1 MPSVD
6 EQFMQVALNQAE
18 RGLYTT
24 TPNPRV
30 GCVFVRDGQIIAS
43 GYHKLAGGPHAEVDA
58 INNAAAAGVSL
69 QGSTAYV
76 TLEPCSHQGR
86 TGPCAQALVS
96 TGVKRVVAAITDPN
110 PLVAGK
116 GMAILQA
123 AGIETQLGVLEA
135 QARWLNRGFLS
146 RMERK
151 RPWVRLKVA
160 SSADGIT
167 ALPNGVSQW
176 ITGLEARQDGHKLR
190 AQACAVLTGIGTVKT
205 DNPQLNVRDI
215 GLVNDLANELA
226 KEAVRQPIKVVVDS
240 QLEISPDAILLQT
253 GRIIIAHCVATAPR
267 QASNMQDGSEQANT
281 QTFAPPAWYSE
292 HPNRDNIQFMDA
304 APQHSTAKS
313 KTDLHLLMA
322 KLAEQ
327 GIQELHLEAGFG
339 LNGSFMEA
347 GLVDEVVQ
355 YIAPRFLGEGL
366 GLFRMKGSGKDK
378 ENLPQTLDWKVHQV
392 NTVGSDIK
400 ITWIKTAL

>member
-6 EQFMQVALNQAE
+6 EQFMHAALEQAE

-43 GYHKLAGGPHAEVDA
+43 GYHKVAGGPHAEVDA
-58 INNAAAAGVSL
+58 IHNAAAAGVSL

-86 TGPCAQALVS
+86 TGSCAQALIP

-123 AGIETQLGVLEA
+123 AGIETQVGVLEDE
-135 QARWLNRGFLS
+135 ARWLNRGFLS

-160 SSADGIT
+160 SSADGTT

-176 ITGLEARQDGHKLR
+176 ITGPEARQDGHKLR
-190 AQACAVLTGIGTVKT
+190 AQACAVLTGIGTVKA
-205 DNPQLNVRDI
+205 DNPQLNVR
-215 GLVNDLANELA
+215 GVETT
-226 KEAVRQPIKVVVDS
+226 RQPIKVVVDS

-253 GRIIIAHCVATAPR
+253 GQIIIAHCL
-267 QASNMQDGSEQANT
+267 ANT
-281 QTFAPPAWYSE
+281 PGLASPHLAVPPTWHLT

-304 APQHSTAKS
+304 APPVEHSAEQTKAQSNNYTKR
-313 KTDLHLLMA
+313 KTDLHLLLT

-347 GLVDEVVQ
+347 GWVDEVVQ

-366 GLFRMKGSGKDK
+366 GLFRMTGTAKDK
-378 ENLPQTLDWKVHQV
+378 ENLPQTLDWKVQQV
-392 NTVGSDIK
+392 NTVGTDIK
-400 ITWIKTAL
+400 ITWIKSAL

>member
-6 EQFMQVALNQAE
+6 EHFMRAALEQAE

-43 GYHKLAGGPHAEVDA
+43 GYHKVAGGPHAEVDA
-58 INNAAAAGVSL
+58 IHNAQAAGADL
-69 QGSTAYV
+69 TGSTAYV
-76 TLEPCSHQGR
+76 TLEPCSHHGR
-86 TGPCAQALVS
+86 TGPCAEALIP

-116 GMAILQA
+116 GIAILQA
-123 AGIETQLGVLEA
+123 AGIETQVGVLADE
-135 QARWLNRGFLS
+135 ARWLNRGFLS

-167 ALPNGVSQW
+167 ALSNGVSQW
-176 ITGLEARQDGHKLR
+176 ITGPEARDDGHRLR
-190 AQACAVLTGIGTVKT
+190 AQACAVLTGIGTVKA
-205 DNPQLNVRDI
+205 DNPQLNVRGI
-215 GLVNDLANELA
+215 NLPVENI
-226 KEAVRQPIKVVVDS
+226 RQPIKVVVDS

-253 GRIIIAHCVATAPR
+253 GQIVIAHCVASAVDKSANNKPI
-267 QASNMQDGSEQANT
+267 SSSEFEHPT
-281 QTFAPPAWYSE
+281 VPPAWHAN

-304 APQHSTAKS
+304 APTEVLPDTKNKR
-313 KTDLHLLMA
+313 KTDLHILLS

-355 YIAPRFLGEGL
+355 YIAPRFLGSGL
-366 GLFRMKGSGKDK
+366 GLFRMKNK
-378 ENLPQTLDWKVHQV
+378 ENLPQTLGWKVHQV
-392 NTVGSDIK
+392 VTVGSDIK
-400 ITWIKTAL
+400 ITWINSAL